1 MKKLNLLFLIF
12 TLSTISCSLSSKTM
26 LLKCDAFIFKIIE
39 PIIGFKKAYMIK
51 ESKWVKIKEFEVIES
66 SYMLKNIYPNQT
78 KCNNDKCRVS
88 IELEKSL
95 KETSYL
101 SYKSI
106 VSNKFCSIDGG
117 NKCYIRK
124 IGKNMEKGYCSKI
137 TTQDV
142 SFENN

>member
-12 TLSTISCSLSSKTM
+12 TLSTISCTLSSKTM

-78 KCNNDKCRVS
+78 KCNNDKCRVN

-117 NKCYIRK
+117 NKCYVRK
-124 IGKNMEKGYCSKI
+124 AGKNMEKGYCSKI